1 MSLVPHAATAPFC
14 ANNNFSEIY
23 NIRRVRGQV
32 QRIEACLAQ
41 HGITNVSRTDLQSA
55 ERALTDKVETLLV
68 DGITKMSPR
77 EIIANAGRIAYL
89 NRVKN

>member
-1 MSLVPHAATAPFC
+1 M
-14 ANNNFSEIY
+14 FSEIY
-23 NIRRVRGQV
+23 NVRRVRGQV
-32 QRIEACLAQ
+32 KRIEACLVQ

-68 DGITKMSPR
+68 AGVTSMTPQ

-89 NRVKN
+89 SRVRD